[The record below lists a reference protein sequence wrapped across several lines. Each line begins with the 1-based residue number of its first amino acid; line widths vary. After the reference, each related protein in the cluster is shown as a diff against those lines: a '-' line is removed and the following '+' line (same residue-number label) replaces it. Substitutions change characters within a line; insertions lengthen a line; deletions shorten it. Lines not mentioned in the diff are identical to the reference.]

1 MSPREQE
8 TARPIRER
16 DHSRLRGM
24 AAGVGLTTCLIGLV
38 LGYVAL
44 KVTEVRMGY
53 QLEDVRALRSDLRE
67 LNRQLKLEL
76 ATQKSLA
83 RIEEKARGE
92 MGFRLPEK
100 DQVLIAREFVGEE
113 GGHGSLRTAWEE
125 RVGPTGPRVP

>member
-1 MSPREQE
+1 
-8 TARPIRER
+8 
-16 DHSRLRGM
+16 M

-44 KVTEVRMGY
+44 KVTDVRMGY
-53 QLEDVRALRSDLRE
+53 QLEDLRALRSDLRE

-76 ATQKSLA
+76 DSLKSLA
-83 RIEEKARGE
+83 LIEEKARGE
-92 MGFRLPEK
+92 MGFRLPDT
-100 DQVLIAREFVGEE
+100 DQVLNAREFVGEE

>member
-1 MSPREQE
+1 MSPREQG

-16 DHSRLRGM
+16 DRSRLRGM
-24 AAGVGLTTCLIGLV
+24 AAGVGLTACLIGLV

-53 QLEDVRALRSDLRE
+53 QLEDLRALRSDLWE

-76 ATQKSLA
+76 ATQRSLA
-83 RIEEKARGE
+83 RVEEKARGE
-92 MGFRLPEK
+92 MGLRLPEK

-125 RVGPTGPRVP
+125 RVGPMGPRVP